1 MRQQTHDFGLEP
13 VRILILINHDVAIGM
28 GETFGDLRVG
38 AQQFA
43 QMGQQ
48 IVVVEQAAFA
58 FILPVIF
65 LNLAEGVEF
74 GKQMGKL

>member
-13 VRILILINHDVAIGM
+13 IRILILIDHDVTIGM
-28 GETFGDLRVG
+28 RQAPGDLRVG

-43 QMGQQ
+43 QIRKQ

-58 FILPVIF
+58 FILLVIF
-65 LNLAEGVEF
+65 LRF
-74 GKQMGKL
+74 G